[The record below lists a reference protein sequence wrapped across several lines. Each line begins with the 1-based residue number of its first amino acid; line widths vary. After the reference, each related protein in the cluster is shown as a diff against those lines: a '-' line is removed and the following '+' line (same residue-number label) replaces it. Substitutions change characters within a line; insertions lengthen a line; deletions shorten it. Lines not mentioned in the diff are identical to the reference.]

1 MMFRGLCHE
10 QLVVLTGICMK
21 VPVVALTVGYE
32 YSGTTGTELFFIN
45 IGPCIGVTGI
55 KRFCESE
62 TKKQIGH

>member
-1 MMFRGLCHE
+1 
-10 QLVVLTGICMK
+10 MK

-32 YSGTTGTELFFIN
+32 YNGTTGTELFLIN